1 MNGEYIKMNTWNQ
14 SWKKIPYDVIKFNNL
29 VNSSLSLCSL
39 VSYRVKHSKRNSKCK
54 RTHVLFSIKH
64 LLSQDE
70 GYKDALQKYKNKN
83 KILKKLRNL
92 VP

>member
-29 VNSSLSLCSL
+29 VNSSLSSCSL

-54 RTHVLFSIKH
+54 RAHVLFSIKNTFYLKMKATKMH
-64 LLSQDE
+64 C
-70 GYKDALQKYKNKN
+70 KNTKKKIKFKKN
-83 KILKKLRNL
+83 
-92 VP
+92 